1 MAGRRRSRLDARLRR
16 NALGA
21 QGALA
26 MIAALA
32 IVVIAIE
39 RRLESR
45 KA

>member
-1 MAGRRRSRLDARLRR
+1 M
-16 NALGA
+16 GA

-39 RRLESR
+39 QRLVIEFLEQAKDRLVATAS
-45 KA
+45 

>member
-1 MAGRRRSRLDARLRR
+1 MAGRRRYRLDARIRR

-39 RRLESR
+39 QQPESR